1 VPFTGVIVAV
11 VLRLARLGKHKSPAY
26 RVVATDKQNKRDG
39 KFLEVVG
46 TYNPV
51 ASPAQVSL
59 KEDRIKKWLNAGAL
73 PTEVVRS
80 LIKRSLPGVI
90 EAREEHKKKKT
101 QEARLKRKERVAKS
115 GGAKS
120 TAKKAKA
127 SK

>member
-1 VPFTGVIVAV
+1 VAFKGVIVAV

-51 ASPAQVSL
+51 TSPAQVSL

-90 EAREEHKKKKT
+90 EAREEHKKKKI
-101 QEARLKRKERVAKS
+101 QEARRQRKERTAKS

-120 TAKKAKA
+120 SAKKAKA
-127 SK
+127 AK